1 MPAIRGAWLSRCS
14 AWRLLSFAVATGLLM
29 GGAGAATA
37 VADPGSRG
45 STGHGH
51 SGAGTSSQNSSS
63 VGSGTGNP
71 AGSVAG
77 TPRRTVQEVT
87 STLGSGR
94 NPGPHASSSTTTQMV
109 LRGTDNRAEN
119 QNAGRVAAAP
129 NLIASVPNTVAP
141 LTNVVASFPNPVP
154 PIPKPVTPFTVPV
167 PKPVASGSNVIA
179 ALKDTFTSTADPDF
193 ISNTTNFGLFTN
205 TSAADPDDHEFVA
218 TVFSSAFFTDILTS
232 GADPSGSL
240 GFGQAGVGVPGE
252 TVNTLITPFFDFT
265 FAIPVTDPFAGLF
278 TALIPLGF

>member
-1 MPAIRGAWLSRCS
+1 MPAIRGAWLSRCR

-63 VGSGTGNP
+63 VGGGTGNP

-77 TPRRTVQEVT
+77 TLRRTVQEVT
-87 STLGSGR
+87 STLGSRR
-94 NPGPHASSSTTTQMV
+94 NPGPHASSGTTTQMV
-109 LRGTDNRAEN
+109 LRGTDDRAEN

-141 LTNVVASFPNPVP
+141 LTNVVASFPNAVP

-167 PKPVASGSNVIA
+167 PKPVTSGSTVIG
-179 ALKDTFTSTADPDF
+179 ALKDNLTSTADPDF
-193 ISNTTNFGLFTN
+193 ITHTTNFGLFTN
-205 TSAADPDDHEFVA
+205 TSAADPDDNQFVA
-218 TVFSSAFFTDILTS
+218 TVFSTAFFTDVLTS

-240 GFGQAGVGVPGE
+240 GFGQTGVGVPGQ
-252 TVNTLITPFFDFT
+252 TVNTLITPFFDFSL
-265 FAIPVTDPFAGLF
+265 AIPVTDPFAALF